1 MTIYYQRLDSGWHSG
16 PRAGHAHA
24 AMKPSVLLFRLRTG
38 MRLLAGGLALAACP
52 PALAAAPTQIDIG
65 VLTIRSAEQTLAAWQ
80 PTADYL
86 SRTVPGHRF
95 RFVPL
100 EMHELNEAT
109 AQGRFEFILTNP
121 SHYVFLEAEYRVN
134 RIATLVNAWNLR
146 PLKEFGGVVIVRA
159 DRRDLRELA
168 DLKDQRV
175 AAVGQQWLG
184 AYQSQAGE
192 LLARGID
199 PAADLRIHFTGEPQD
214 LAVLEVLEG
223 RADAGFVRSGLI
235 EHMHQ
240 EGRIDRDALRV
251 LNPRQ
256 QHEYPHALTTALY
269 PEWPFAMAQRT
280 SMTLAKQVA
289 VALLEMPQG
298 SDAALRGDYHG
309 WAIPADYQAVRDL
322 MRLLREPPYDSPPE
336 LSWRE
341 FVSRHQL
348 AIIAGLFA
356 ALALAL
362 LLAARFRALNRT
374 IGRQMIEARR
384 QADELAA
391 ENHARR
397 QAETRLRLAASVF
410 EHSHDGILI
419 TGPDNRIL
427 EVNDAFS
434 EITGYSRAEAIGK
447 DPSILK
453 SGRQSAAFYHEL
465 WQSIVETGHWRGE
478 IWNRRKNGEFFVEM
492 LEIAAVRDPAGQLT
506 HHVAVFNDVTS
517 LRHSQERL
525 EHMAHYDP
533 LTQLPNRALLS
544 DRLHQSVALAQR
556 GGNLLAVCF
565 LDLDCF
571 KPIND
576 EHGHEVGDLL
586 LIGVAR
592 RLEIVLREVDTVARL
607 GGDEFVLLLTDLADM
622 DELETI
628 LERIMDVLEQP
639 FDIEEHRLQ
648 VSASIGITI
657 YPLDEAD
664 PESLL
669 RHADQAMYQ
678 AKRAGRS
685 RYSLFDAGQDREAQS
700 RQNDMERLRQ
710 ALAADEFV
718 LHYQPKVD
726 MRQGRVTGCEALI
739 RWQHPLRGLV
749 LPGEFLP
756 LVEQTEFIAEID
768 DWVIRA
774 ALRQIGRWLDAGLR
788 MSVSVNVSARK
799 LQSFGFADSLRR
811 LLEKHPEVPPELLEF
826 EILESAALSNI
837 DGVRETIRKC
847 QELGI
852 GFSLDDFGTGYS
864 SLSYLKRLPVN
875 TIKIDQS
882 FVRDLLDNPED
893 LAIVEGIVGLSQVF
907 RRRLV
912 GEGVE
917 SAEHGI
923 MLLRL
928 GCDVAQGYGIAR
940 PMPAA
945 DVIHWTRHYQPDP
958 QWQAWADKTWNLADF
973 PLLIAQSDHLKWVK
987 TVTRIVES
995 GVRPGSADRI
1005 ADHRQCRF
1013 GQWYHGG
1020 GSERYAALAEFA
1032 AIGPIHEEIHRV
1044 GGEILRLMESGEQ
1057 ALARQRLQRLFE
1069 LRDRI
1074 LIQLAA
1080 IQGVVVGATTPTG

>member
-1 MTIYYQRLDSGWHSG
+1 MKFKDFLSRLSI
-16 PRAGHAHA
+16 
-24 AMKPSVLLFRLRTG
+24 G
-38 MRLLAGGLALAACP
+38 MRLLAGVALLAACP
-52 PALAAAPTQIDIG
+52 PASQATPTEIAIG
-65 VLTIRSAEQTLAAWQ
+65 VLTIRSPEQTLAAWQ

-100 EMHELNEAT
+100 EMHDLNDAT
-109 AQGRFEFILTNP
+109 AQGKFEFILTNP
-121 SHYVFLEAEYRVN
+121 SHYVFLEAKYRVN

-146 PLKEFGGVVIVRA
+146 PLKEFGGVTIVRA
-159 DRRDLRELA
+159 ERQDLRELA
-168 DLKDQRV
+168 DLKGKRV
-175 AAVGQQWLG
+175 AAVGRQWLG
-184 AYQSQAGE
+184 AYLSQAGE

-199 PAADLRIHFTGEPQD
+199 PAADLQIHFTGEPQD
-214 LAVLEVLEG
+214 LAVNEVLEG

-240 EGRIDRDALRV
+240 EGRIDRNALRV
-251 LNPRQ
+251 LNQRQ
-256 QHEYPHALTTALY
+256 EDEYPHALSTALY
-269 PEWPFAMAQRT
+269 PEWPFAMARRT
-280 SMTLAKQVA
+280 PMALAKRVA
-289 VALLEMPQG
+289 VALLEMPPG
-298 SDAALRGDYHG
+298 TDAALRGDYDS
-309 WAIPADYQAVRDL
+309 WAIPADYQAVHDL
-322 MRLLREPPYDSPPE
+322 MRRLREPPYDGTPE
-336 LSWRE
+336 LSWRD

-348 AIIAGLFA
+348 AIIAGLFT

-374 IGRQMIEARR
+374 VGRQMAEARR

-391 ENHARR
+391 ENLARR
-397 QAETRLRLAASVF
+397 QAETGLRLAASVF

-419 TGPDNRIL
+419 TGPDNLVL
-427 EVNDAFS
+427 EVNDAFTV
-434 EITGYSRAEAIGK
+434 ITGYSREEMIGK
-447 DPSILK
+447 NPSILK
-453 SGRQSAAFYHEL
+453 SGRQSAAFYREL
-465 WQSIVETGHWRGE
+465 WQSIADTGHWRGE
-478 IWNRRKNGEFFVEM
+478 IWNRRKSGEFYVEM

-506 HHVAVFNDVTS
+506 HHVAVFNDITS

-556 GGNLLAVCF
+556 GGSLLAVCF
-565 LDLDCF
+565 LDLDGF

-576 EHGHEVGDLL
+576 EYGHEVGDLL

-592 RLEIVLREVDTVARL
+592 RLEITLREVDTVARL
-607 GGDEFVLLLTDLADM
+607 GGDEFVLLLTGLADM

-639 FDIEEHRLQ
+639 FDIDEHRLQ
-648 VSASIGITI
+648 VSASLGITI

-700 RQNDMERLRQ
+700 RQNDLERLRQ
-710 ALAADEFV
+710 ALAAGEFV
-718 LHYQPKVD
+718 LYYQPKVD
-726 MRQGRVTGCEALI
+726 MRQGRVIGCEALI

-756 LVEQTEFIAEID
+756 IIEQTEFIAEID
-768 DWVIRA
+768 DWVIRE
-774 ALRQIGRWLDAGLR
+774 ALRQIARWLDDGLR
-788 MSVSVNVSARK
+788 MPVSVNVSARK

-811 LLEKHPEVPPELLEF
+811 LLEKHPGVPPDLLEF
-826 EILESAALSNI
+826 EILESAALNNI

-852 GFSLDDFGTGYS
+852 AFSLDDFGTGYS
-864 SLSYLKRLPVN
+864 SLSYLKRLPVD

-923 MLLRL
+923 MLMRL

-945 DVIHWTRHYQPDP
+945 DVIHWTRHFRPDP
-958 QWQAWADKTWNLADF
+958 QWTVWADKAWNLADF
-973 PLLIAQSDHLKWVK
+973 PLLVAQSDHLKWVK
-987 TVTRIVES
+987 AVTRIVES
-995 GVRPGSADRI
+995 GARPSSADQI

-1013 GQWYHGG
+1013 GQWYLGG
-1020 GSERYAALAEFA
+1020 GSERYAAMAEFA
-1032 AIGPIHEEIHRV
+1032 AIAPIHEEIHRV
-1044 GGEILRLMESGEQ
+1044 GGEILRLMESGET
-1057 ALARQRLQRLFE
+1057 ALARQRLLRLFE

-1074 LIQLAA
+1074 LVQLAA
-1080 IQGVVVGATTPTG
+1080 IQGVVVGQTESAG